1 MGTGKLRSPFVHS
14 KETLLMNK
22 PLFALVLA
30 RGLGSLASVHA
41 QQAPAAPAIND
52 AQIAHIAYTAGAI
65 DVTAAKQ
72 ALGKSHN
79 KAVIEFAK
87 EMARDHAAV
96 NDQALALAKK
106 LGVTPADNATSQSLA
121 KGAAAEQTKLAA
133 LSGAAYDKAYA
144 ANEVAFHKA
153 VLAALDGTLIPATQ
167 NAELKSLLETG
178 SKLFHE
184 HQMHAEHLAASLK

>member
-1 MGTGKLRSPFVHS
+1 
-14 KETLLMNK
+14 MNQS
-22 PLFALVLA
+22 LFALVVAL
-30 RGLGSLASVHA
+30 GLGSLASVHA
-41 QQAPAAPAIND
+41 ATPAPAIND

-72 ALGKSHN
+72 ALSKSHN

-121 KGAAAEQTKLAA
+121 KGGSAEQTKLAA

-184 HQMHAEHLAASLK
+184 HEMHAEHLAASLK

>member
-1 MGTGKLRSPFVHS
+1 
-14 KETLLMNK
+14 MNK
-22 PLFALVLA
+22 TVLA
-30 RGLGSLASVHA
+30 LAVALSFGAYGTATSVQA
-41 QQAPAAPAIND
+41 QPAIAAAAAAPAEAAIND
-52 AQIAHIAYTAGAI
+52 AQIAHIAYTAGEI

-72 ALGKSHN
+72 ALKKSHN
-79 KAVIEFAK
+79 KAVREFA
-87 EMARDHAAV
+87 EVMARDHAAV
-96 NDQALALAKK
+96 NAQALALCKK

-121 KGAAAEQTKLAA
+121 KGATAEQAKLAA

-144 ANEVAFHKA
+144 DNEVAFHKA
-153 VLAALDGTLIPATQ
+153 VLAALDGTLIPAAQ

>member
-1 MGTGKLRSPFVHS
+1 MKKSLLALAF
-14 KETLLMNK
+14 TLS
-22 PLFALVLA
+22 
-30 RGLGSLASVHA
+30 LGSLAGA
-41 QQAPAAPAIND
+41 YAATPAPAIND
-52 AQIAHIAYTAGAI
+52 AQIAHIAYTAGVI

-72 ALGKSHN
+72 ALQKSHN
-79 KAVIEFAK
+79 ADVRAFAE

-121 KGAAAEQTKLAA
+121 KGAAAEQKKLAA

-144 ANEVAFHKA
+144 DNEVAYHKA
-153 VLAALDGTLIPATQ
+153 VLSALDGTLIPSTQ

-178 SKLFHE
+178 SKLFHSHE
-184 HQMHAEHLAASLK
+184 MHAEHLAQSLK

>member
-1 MGTGKLRSPFVHS
+1 
-14 KETLLMNK
+14 MNK
-22 PLFALVLA
+22 SLFALVLTL
-30 RGLGSLASVHA
+30 GLGSLASVHA

-72 ALGKSHN
+72 ALSKSHN

-96 NDQALALAKK
+96 NDQALALAK
-106 LGVTPADNATSQSLA
+106 
-121 KGAAAEQTKLAA
+121 GAAAEQTKLAA

-144 ANEVAFHKA
+144 DNEVAFHKA

>member
-1 MGTGKLRSPFVHS
+1 
-14 KETLLMNK
+14 MNK
-22 PLFALVLA
+22 SLFALALTL
-30 RGLGSLASVHA
+30 GLGSLASVHA
-41 QQAPAAPAIND
+41 QQAAPAIND

-72 ALGKSHN
+72 ALSKSHN

>member
-1 MGTGKLRSPFVHS
+1 
-14 KETLLMNK
+14 MNK
-22 PLFALVLA
+22 SVIALVLTL
-30 RGLGSLASVHA
+30 GLGSLASVHA
-41 QQAPAAPAIND
+41 ATPAPAIND

-72 ALGKSHN
+72 ALSKSHN
-79 KAVIEFAK
+79 KAVRQFAE

-106 LGVTPADNATSQSLA
+106 LGVTPADNGTSQSLA

-144 ANEVAFHKA
+144 ENEVAFHKA
-153 VLAALDGTLIPATQ
+153 VLAALDGTLIPSTQ

-184 HQMHAEHLAASLK
+184 HEMHAEHLAASLK